1 MDTLRQQVVNRMS
14 RLGETEMATE
24 IMAAWLAGSYN
35 TPDIATLTEGQF
47 KTMLEVAYATYHTT
61 TRSQVAAA
69 ALLDAG
75 AAATLRL

>member
-1 MDTLRQQVVNRMS
+1 MNTLRKQVVDRMS

-24 IMAAWLAGSYN
+24 IMAAWVQGSRR
-35 TPDIATLTEGQF
+35 TPDLLSLTDRQF

-61 TRSQVAAA
+61 TRSPVAAA

-75 AAATLRL
+75 AAATL